1 MRALPC
7 PATHREKGG
16 IRHEKIAVLLLLP
29 VVALMAGCGMIKG
42 AGKDIEAGSDATRDK
57 VHDITH

>member
-1 MRALPC
+1 MR
-7 PATHREKGG
+7 KF
-16 IRHEKIAVLLLLP
+16 AVLLLLLLA
-29 VVALMAGCGMIKG
+29 VLVAGCRMMKG